1 MPWND
6 NSSSGSGNSGSGKPG
21 PWGAP
26 PPEDGN
32 GGREDKAQRPS
43 GGRGGGPKRPRKPP
57 PTGPDLNDTLDRLN
71 ARLREFF
78 TDGQG
83 KVRPRAVGTVIAGA
97 AALYLATGVYFV
109 QPDEQA
115 VVTTFGAYSRTTGS
129 GAGYHLPWPVEAV
142 EKVSVTTLNRIDV
155 GGMDGADVPEESLML
170 TGDENIIDLDFSVQ
184 WRVSDASK
192 YLFNVR
198 DPDATVKAV
207 AESAMREVVGRT
219 PLQPVLTTARG
230 QVQEQ
235 VAQLMQSVLDR
246 YDAGVFIDGVQI
258 RNANP
263 PTDVIDAFRDVA
275 AAGQNAESAANVAR
289 GEAAKVIQAAIGYRE
304 QVVREAAGEAARF
317 NQVYEQ
323 YRLAPG
329 VTRERLYIETMQRVL
344 ANSNKVILDT
354 KGSGPV
360 VLPPDVFRPKA
371 SAPTAPTARSGQ

>member
-6 NSSSGSGNSGSGKPG
+6 NSSSGPGNSGSGKPG
-21 PWGAP
+21 PWGSP
-26 PPEDGN
+26 PPEDGKDP
-32 GGREDKAQRPS
+32 REDKGQRP
-43 GGRGGGPKRPRKPP
+43 GGRGPKGGPRKPP

-78 TDGQG
+78 TDGRG
-83 KVRPRAVGTVIAGA
+83 NIRPRAVGTVIAGA

-129 GAGYHLPWPVEAV
+129 GAGYHLPWPIEAV

-170 TGDENIIDLDFSVQ
+170 TGDENIVDLDFSVQ

-235 VAQLMQSVLDR
+235 TAQLMQAVLDR

-289 GEAAKVIQAAIGYRE
+289 GEAAKVVQAAIGYRE

-371 SAPTAPTARSGQ
+371 TAPTARSGQ